1 MFANRT
7 RRIKMSE
14 LGTWRRLAVLI
25 CFLGLLMLNA
35 CAVTGGGVH
44 VGGPPEQEGGPPPH
58 APAHGYH
65 AKHAYHYYPNAF
77 VYFDVSSQVYF
88 YLEGSV
94 WKTAVVLPDAY
105 RVKIVDI
112 EYVSVELDDD
122 KPYKHFEEHKKKYP
136 PGHAKKKGK
145 KK

>member
-1 MFANRT
+1 
-7 RRIKMSE
+7 MSE

-25 CFLGLLMLNA
+25 CLGLLMLA
-35 CAVTGGGVH
+35 PALSLEGFSCR
-44 VGGPPEQEGGPPPH
+44 GPPEQEVVRPH

-145 KK
+145 K

>member
-1 MFANRT
+1 
-7 RRIKMSE
+7 MSE
-14 LGTWRRLAVLI
+14 LGTWRKLPIVI
-25 CFLGLLMLNA
+25 YFLGLLMLNA

-44 VGGPPEQEGGPPPH
+44 VGGPPEQKGGPPPH

-65 AKHAYHYYPNAF
+65 AKQVYHYYPDAF

-94 WKTAVVLPDAY
+94 WKTAVILPDAY
-105 RVKIVDI
+105 RIKIVDI
-112 EYVSVELDDD
+112 EYVSVDLDDD

>member
-7 RRIKMSE
+7 RRTKMSE
-14 LGTWRRLAVLI
+14 LGTCGRLAIVS

>member
-7 RRIKMSE
+7 RRIKMGE
-14 LGTWRRLAVLI
+14 LGTWRRLAIII
-25 CFLGLLMLNA
+25 CFLALLMLNA
-35 CAVTGGGVH
+35 CSVTGGGVH
-44 VGGPPEQEGGPPPH
+44 VGGPEQESGPPPH
-58 APAHGYH
+58 APAYGYH

-88 YLEGSV
+88 YLEGTV
-94 WKTAVVLPDAY
+94 WKTAVVLPDTY

-112 EYVSVELDDD
+112 EYVSVDLDDD

-136 PGHAKKKGK
+136 PGHAKKKDK
-145 KK
+145 K

>member
-1 MFANRT
+1 
-7 RRIKMSE
+7 MSDSVA
-14 LGTWRRLAVLI
+14 WRRLAIAI
-25 CFLGLLMLNA
+25 CFLWLLMLNA

-44 VGGPPEQEGGPPPH
+44 VGGAPEAKGGPPPH
-58 APAHGYH
+58 APAHGYR
-65 AKHAYHYYPNAF
+65 AKHVYHYYPNAF
-77 VYFDVSSQVYF
+77 VYFDVGSQVYF

-94 WKTAVVLPDAY
+94 WKTALVLPDVY

-112 EYVSVELDDD
+112 EYVSVDLDDD

>member
-1 MFANRT
+1 MFAKRR

-14 LGTWRRLAVLI
+14 LGTWRKLAIVI
-25 CFLGLLMLNA
+25 CFWGLLMLNA

-44 VGGPPEQEGGPPPH
+44 VGGPPEPKGGPPPH

-77 VYFDVSSQVYF
+77 VYFDVNRQVYF

-94 WKTAVVLPDAY
+94 WKTALVLPDVY

-112 EYVSVELDDD
+112 EYVSVDLDDD
-122 KPYKHFEEHKKKYP
+122 KPYNYFEEHKKKYP

-145 KK
+145 NK

>member
-1 MFANRT
+1 
-7 RRIKMSE
+7 MSE
-14 LGTWRRLAVLI
+14 LGTWRKLPIVI
-25 CFLGLLMLNA
+25 YFLGLLMLNA

-44 VGGPPEQEGGPPPH
+44 VGGPPEQKGGPPPH

-65 AKHAYHYYPNAF
+65 AKHVYHYYPDAF

-94 WKTAVVLPDAY
+94 WKTAVILPDAY
-105 RVKIVDI
+105 RIKIVDI
-112 EYVSVELDDD
+112 EYVSVDLDDD